1 MLPVRG
7 VADRRCSWC
16 GIGSNSWGLW
26 QAHCRCCSH
35 GRTHGAWMH
44 ACVLCRLLCGTCA
57 SPFLGEQQRWRSLRA
72 VLRWGSALVRGL
84 HRRGDAYGCSTRCAT
99 SLTICSNAPLA
110 TVYFY
115 SSRRDLLEIQCAA
128 SRCSGGVLPLTTRCC
143 WVLGCVM
150 RQAHLMLPG
159 LMCSGEFGVLLL
171 LVLLC
176 CVCGSTTG
184 SLRVVCFAAY
194 PVRSSPGLSLRMS

>member
-1 MLPVRG
+1 
-7 VADRRCSWC
+7 
-16 GIGSNSWGLW
+16 
-26 QAHCRCCSH
+26 
-35 GRTHGAWMH
+35 MH

-84 HRRGDAYGCSTRCAT
+84 QRRGDAYGCSTRCAT
-99 SLTICSNAPLA
+99 SLTIRSNAPLA

>member
-1 MLPVRG
+1 MLAR
-7 VADRRCSWC
+7 
-16 GIGSNSWGLW
+16 
-26 QAHCRCCSH
+26 
-35 GRTHGAWMH
+35 
-44 ACVLCRLLCGTCA
+44 VLCRLLCGTCA
-57 SPFLGEQQRWRSLRA
+57 SPLLGEQQRWRSLRA

-99 SLTICSNAPLA
+99 SLTIRSNAPLA

-128 SRCSGGVLPLTTRCC
+128 SMFGWRVATHYPMLLGSRMRDEAGAHNVAGSDAFGGVWC
-143 WVLGCVM
+143 
-150 RQAHLMLPG
+150 
-159 LMCSGEFGVLLL
+159 LLL

>member
-1 MLPVRG
+1 MLPGRG
-7 VADRRCSWC
+7 VADRRCSWL

-44 ACVLCRLLCGTCA
+44 ARVLCRLLCGTCA
-57 SPFLGEQQRWRSLRA
+57 SPLLGEQQRWRSLRA

-84 HRRGDAYGCSTRCAT
+84 QRRGDAYGCSTRCAT

-128 SRCSGGVLPLTTRCC
+128 SMFGWRVATHYPLLLGSRMRDETGAHNVARSDVFVGVWC
-143 WVLGCVM
+143 
-150 RQAHLMLPG
+150 
-159 LMCSGEFGVLLL
+159 LLL

-184 SLRVVCFAAY
+184 SFRVVCFAAY
-194 PVRSSPGLSLRMS
+194 PVQSSPGLSLRMS

>member
-1 MLPVRG
+1 VLPVRG

-99 SLTICSNAPLA
+99 SLTIRSNAPLA

-128 SRCSGGVLPLTTRCC
+128 SMFGWRVATHYPML
-143 WVLGCVM
+143 LGSRM
-150 RQAHLMLPG
+150 RDEAGALNVAG
-159 LMCSGEFGVLLL
+159 SDVFG
-171 LVLLC
+171 
-176 CVCGSTTG
+176 
-184 SLRVVCFAAY
+184 
-194 PVRSSPGLSLRMS
+194 

>member
-1 MLPVRG
+1 MNTKKSNADVPVFYLSSRS
-7 VADRRCSWC
+7 DERCS
-16 GIGSNSWGLW
+16 GF
-26 QAHCRCCSH
+26 
-35 GRTHGAWMH
+35 
-44 ACVLCRLLCGTCA
+44 V
-57 SPFLGEQQRWRSLRA
+57 WRQTLITFSM
-72 VLRWGSALVRGL
+72 S
-84 HRRGDAYGCSTRCAT
+84 
-99 SLTICSNAPLA
+99 
-110 TVYFY
+110 
-115 SSRRDLLEIQCAA
+115 
-128 SRCSGGVLPLTTRCC
+128 SGGVLPPTTRCC

>member
-150 RQAHLMLPG
+150 RQAHIMLPG
-159 LMCSGEFGVLLL
+159 LMRSGEFGVCCSWCCSVAFV
-171 LVLLC
+171 VLPQGR
-176 CVCGSTTG
+176 CVSFALQHIRCG
-184 SLRVVCFAAY
+184 
-194 PVRSSPGLSLRMS
+194 VRPG

>member
-1 MLPVRG
+1 MLPGQG

-57 SPFLGEQQRWRSLRA
+57 SPLLGEQQLWRSLRA
-72 VLRWGSALVRGL
+72 VLRWGSARVRGL
-84 HRRGDAYGCSTRCAT
+84 HRRGDAYSCSTRCAT

-150 RQAHLMLPG
+150 RQAHIMLPG
-159 LMCSGEFGVLLL
+159 LMCSREFGVCCSCCCSVAFV
-171 LVLLC
+171 VLPQGRFVSFALQHIR
-176 CVCGSTTG
+176 CG
-184 SLRVVCFAAY
+184 
-194 PVRSSPGLSLRMS
+194 VRPG